1 MINISNLCL
10 ADFTSSSDDRLQ
22 ETEFLIA
29 KVIKSKSDFH
39 LIIAVDKNNLFV
51 KNKFFNSLNSLREES
66 FEKIKSRV
74 HFINL
79 DKELNQ
85 TDFNQLEKILKFI
98 SDQVYDQFDNE
109 TENLFKSKQYDIALL
124 MGYITL
130 EKSLRNFYKDS
141 RFSSYKISDRL
152 IKDEI
157 ITLTEAE
164 TLVKARNL
172 RNNIVHGISDH
183 KLNKDEV
190 KKYLDFFKIIQE
202 RLLSATPKIKDL

>member
-1 MINISNLCL
+1 M
-10 ADFTSSSDDRLQ
+10 
-22 ETEFLIA
+22 
-29 KVIKSKSDFH
+29 
-39 LIIAVDKNNLFV
+39 IIAVDKNNLFV